1 MLFRSEAVPLLG
13 RFEDDEVGPLVDY
26 WRQSASP
33 GAVEALAPNKQIDV
47 RHVLPA
53 IRVPALL
60 LHGSE
65 DAIVPIEVAR
75 YLAGQIPGAELV
87 EISGARA
94 VPDRSLGVGR
104 LGGGRA

>member
-1 MLFRSEAVPLLG
+1 VPLLG

-33 GAVEALAPNKQIDV
+33 GAVEALALMNKQIDV

-53 IRVPALL
+53 IRVPTLL

-65 DAIVPIEVAR
+65 DAIVPIDDFVKTDDDKAWRVRLHMLCDSPEAFAKGGSGSVA
-75 YLAGQIPGAELV
+75 V
-87 EISGARA
+87 
-94 VPDRSLGVGR
+94 
-104 LGGGRA
+104 

>member
-1 MLFRSEAVPLLG
+1 MPLLG

-33 GAVEALAPNKQIDV
+33 GAVEALALMNKQIDV

-53 IRVPALL
+53 IRVPTLL

-75 YLAGQIPGAELV
+75 YLAGQIPGAALV